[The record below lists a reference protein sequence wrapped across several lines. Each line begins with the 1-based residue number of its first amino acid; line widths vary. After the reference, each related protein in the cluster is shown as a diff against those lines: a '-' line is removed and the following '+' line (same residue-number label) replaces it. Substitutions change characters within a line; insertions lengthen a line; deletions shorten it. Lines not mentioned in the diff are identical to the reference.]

1 MNKEGYRDPTADR
14 AVSNASRMPKHIRE
28 IFLALDTVV
37 GIQGLK
43 VTEIMDRQTGKKY
56 RR

>member
-1 MNKEGYRDPTADR
+1 MNKEGYRDPTADN
-14 AVSNASRMPKHIRE
+14 AVRNAAKMPKYIRD
-28 IFLALDTVV
+28 IFQALDTVV